1 MTIAE
6 AGQAHRK
13 VVRGLTQRALLCDNT
28 EQILANV
35 ARFSQRGLCVARSSL
50 NAGVA
55 FLPAAPSSR
64 QTKESLLMPPL
75 PGTVVTAGSD
85 TPLYLGPLLLR
96 LGEKGLH
103 HRNAASTEDL
113 IAMLREGAKL
123 DRLAV
128 LVYNGP
134 GTDTAHCWL
143 EALEPDYSNVP
154 VIVVVNEPNVEEH
167 YELMSQGAY
176 DYFGFSEGTTV
187 IEEAVRWA
195 AQTDAVSARAAARRS
210 ENFTPDG
217 PATNLLKG

>member
-1 MTIAE
+1 
-6 AGQAHRK
+6 
-13 VVRGLTQRALLCDNT
+13 
-28 EQILANV
+28 
-35 ARFSQRGLCVARSSL
+35 
-50 NAGVA
+50 
-55 FLPAAPSSR
+55 
-64 QTKESLLMPPL
+64 
-75 PGTVVTAGSD
+75 
-85 TPLYLGPLLLR
+85 
-96 LGEKGLH
+96 
-103 HRNAASTEDL
+103 
-113 IAMLREGAKL
+113 MLREGTRL

-217 PATNLLKG
+217 PATNLLKGNCVPPPLVPPASCRATPPATWARARATGPRRCAMKRRPGALRRRERAVLAARPVPAGRPPAPQRLQRLRPTGRGRRIRWWSVAW